1 MNRMIEN
8 VERERIAKG
17 RTPRSAAKM
26 FSFTPSRRRRSFSL
40 RVFFFFFSSSSSL
53 LFLSPSTTAED
64 EKSLGRAA
72 LDANDERCP
81 FDKIYD
87 RRSADGRFHQPSS
100 PRARAT
106 ETIPRAKSGVELRD
120 AHAIASAPGAIAAH
134 CFHPASAIARSPRR
148 VAIPVRTNPN
158 QSVPLSS
165 AASRKLQAGF
175 APRFELVSLEVGR
188 RTDGFFAPRG
198 RRDARGRDVPGMCL
212 ARRRVTRARASSRC
226 RNLSS

>member
-1 MNRMIEN
+1 
-8 VERERIAKG
+8 
-17 RTPRSAAKM
+17 M

-106 ETIPRAKSGVELRD
+106 ETIPRAKSGVELV
-120 AHAIASAPGAIAAH
+120 PGAGQQRDETAE
-134 CFHPASAIARSPRR
+134 
-148 VAIPVRTNPN
+148 PVRGCEEQRHTWY
-158 QSVPLSS
+158 SGWS
-165 AASRKLQAGF
+165 
-175 APRFELVSLEVGR
+175 EVG
-188 RTDGFFAPRG
+188 
-198 RRDARGRDVPGMCL
+198 PGSGC
-212 ARRRVTRARASSRC
+212 RA
-226 RNLSS
+226 

>member
-1 MNRMIEN
+1 
-8 VERERIAKG
+8 
-17 RTPRSAAKM
+17 M

-40 RVFFFFFSSSSSL
+40 RVFFFFFFSSSSSL

-106 ETIPRAKSGVELRD
+106 ETIPRAKNGVELRD
-120 AHAIASAPGAIAAH
+120 ALAIAH